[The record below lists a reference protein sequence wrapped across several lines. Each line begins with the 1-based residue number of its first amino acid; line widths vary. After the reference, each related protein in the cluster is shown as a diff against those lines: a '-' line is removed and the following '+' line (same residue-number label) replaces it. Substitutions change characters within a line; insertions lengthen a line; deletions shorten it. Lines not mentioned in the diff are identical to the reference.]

1 MSNGIWLRHDYCGSI
16 GTGSPYR
23 SRTFI
28 HEVGH
33 WLNLPHTWEALMN
46 LALLQIVT
54 WMME

>member
-33 WLNLPHTWEALMN
+33 WLNLPHTWGSF
-46 LALLQIVT
+46 
-54 WMME
+54 